1 MEGYAPSGRIS
12 SRKREFYSGVFFT
25 LFIAMIYSVEIK
37 EASDEF
43 SQAYMS
49 GCEEKF
55 HSEKEAEEYLLTFEE
70 WERPMLCIRKYE

>member
-1 MEGYAPSGRIS
+1 
-12 SRKREFYSGVFFT
+12 
-25 LFIAMIYSVEIK
+25 MIYSVEIK
-37 EASDEF
+37 EAGDDF

>member
-1 MEGYAPSGRIS
+1 
-12 SRKREFYSGVFFT
+12 VFFI
-25 LFIAMIYSVEIK
+25 LFIVMIYSVEIK
-37 EASDEF
+37 EAGDDF